1 MTHCLCK
8 PSWSQLV
15 LHCSW
20 SRRSRLRSPRRS
32 PVPAWKNP
40 KLHETSNSSSQ
51 LSEWVFSGTFRYPV
65 SHVYLLFSVTL
76 TFMEAL
82 SSEASYWAVLFIRPK
97 IRASRE
103 PDSAPF
109 RALTRSWHNHR
120 HRVKNHFRN
129 NHLYKSKKFRICCI
143 SHCLFCLS
151 VSLIFPSTFRVKVLF
166 LAHDSKHE
174 MLAVGW
180 ITTMAASRPLGLH
193 QAPNGGLSVDFR
205 FVQVWFVYSYFP
217 VITEISILFMIIII
231 SHLLKQDLKNNLSV
245 ADFCC
250 PPKVC
255 RFMKNSEDN
264 LWNYKFA
271 KN

>member
-129 NHLYKSKKFRICCI
+129 H
-143 SHCLFCLS
+143 H
-151 VSLIFPSTFRVKVLF
+151 STFRVKVLF

>member
-40 KLHETSNSSSQ
+40 KLREASNSSSQ
-51 LSEWVFSGTFRYPV
+51 LSEWVFSGTFGYPV
-65 SHVYLLFSVTL
+65 RHVYLVFSVTL

-120 HRVKNHFRN
+120 HGVKNHFRN

-174 MLAVGW
+174 MLAVGS
-180 ITTMAASRPLGLH
+180 ITTMAASRPFFTSGSKWRVVCGLQVYASLVCVQLFSCH
-193 QAPNGGLSVDFR
+193 YRNLHFIYDNNNIPFIKTR
-205 FVQVWFVYSYFP
+205 F
-217 VITEISILFMIIII
+217 
-231 SHLLKQDLKNNLSV
+231 KK
-245 ADFCC
+245 
-250 PPKVC
+250 
-255 RFMKNSEDN
+255 
-264 LWNYKFA
+264 
-271 KN
+271 